1 MTENPVE
8 KRLSQITAFVVV
20 PAVVAFFWAGMNY
33 GGVEAQETA
42 RFQAPTNSQPL
53 ALSADDSLLA
63 VANPDNNSV
72 SLFDLRSGTPTRI
85 SEIATGEEPNGVAV
99 SPDGTRVYVANTVS
113 GTVSVLGIN
122 RAANSYGNLIANIRV
137 GTEPYGL
144 ALTPRGR
151 KLYVSNARSNSV
163 SVIDTATNT
172 VVKTIADVGFEPRGI
187 AITNTPGYED
197 QQETV
202 YVTQFLSLPIPGK
215 IDGFDDAKAGKVSI
229 ISAGTDTLVGE
240 ITLNPM
246 ADTGFKAAGDA
257 LQRIAPPATIGE
269 ADLKFT
275 TGAYPNQLNNIALRG
290 RFAFVP
296 NTGASP
302 NGPIRF
308 DVNTQSLLHVIDL
321 ANSRDAGKT
330 INIHRAIADAPA
342 PRRFVTV
349 PWAMALKRS
358 ADEGYVVSAASNVLV
373 KVKFNPLTGETT
385 VQQDPTNPTRVLQ
398 VPTGKNPRG
407 IVISSNDR
415 TAYVMNQISRDITVV
430 DLTGPAERAVN
441 TVRSANLP
449 VSGSVEEV
457 IHIGKE
463 LYHTSIGEF
472 DPAVPGQA
480 AITGRMS
487 NNGWGSC
494 SSCHPF
500 GLSDNVVWIFGAGPR
515 RTIPQHVDFANGDL
529 NSIRALNWS
538 AIFDEEEDF
547 ENNIRGT
554 SGGAGLL
561 VLADGASQD
570 PALNA
575 FNPASGNRRQLK
587 VRGVNA
593 WDAMKTYIAKGIRTP
608 ISPVLKTEADVIAG
622 RQIFI
627 EAKCQNCHGG
637 AQWSSAKVRY
647 TPAPDASLIQAGQ
660 ILTELRP
667 VGSFDASFANE
678 VRQNAAAPLGAAG
691 FSPPSLLG
699 LHAFPKTYLHNG
711 VAESLEVVMN
721 NVAHRSSGTGGVD
734 TLGDANK
741 RRQLIRFIQSIDA
754 ATTPIVADA
763 PSGLRLTNAASY
775 SGNES
780 APLSAVASFGEKLA
794 GKVES
799 ATSAALAFALN
810 GSTMTLRDAAGV
822 LKLARLFFV
831 SPNQVNF
838 EAPAGMAPGN
848 ATATLYAAS
857 GAVASGTVN
866 LAPTAPGVFSIQ
878 GNGQGVAA
886 ATALR
891 LDASGNQVPV
901 ELFRCTGATCTAVPI
916 DVSSPVF
923 VSLYGT
929 GIRGRTSLEGVEV
942 RAGGQRLPVQFAG
955 AQGAPGL
962 DQVNVE
968 LPASLA
974 GRGEIPIVLSV
985 DGKVANTVTLR
996 IQ

>member
-1 MTENPVE
+1 MRD
-8 KRLSQITAFVVV
+8 KRLEQRFARVTAWLVL
-20 PAVVAFFWAGMNY
+20 PAVAGFFLAGWRNAEV
-33 GGVEAQETA
+33 GAQETA
-42 RFQAPTNSQPL
+42 RFNSPTNSQPL
-53 ALSADDSLLA
+53 ALSADDTLLA

-72 SLFDLRSGTPTRI
+72 TLFDLRGTSPARLA
-85 SEIATGEEPNGVAV
+85 EVPVGEEPNGVAV
-99 SPDGTRVYVANTVS
+99 SPDGSRVYVANTVS
-113 GTVSVLGIN
+113 GTISVLGVN
-122 RAANSYGNLIANIRV
+122 RAANSYNTLIASIRV

-151 KLYVSNARSNSV
+151 KLYVTNSRSNSV

-172 VVKTIADVGFEPRGI
+172 VIKTIADVGFEPRGI

-197 QQETV
+197 QQEAV

-215 IDGFDDAKAGKVSI
+215 VDGFDDAKAGKVTI
-229 ISAGTDTLVGE
+229 INAGTDSVAGE

-257 LQRIAPPATIGE
+257 LQRIAPPATITE

-302 NGPIRF
+302 NGPVRF
-308 DVNTQSLLHVIDL
+308 DVNTQSLLHVIDI
-321 ANSRDAGKT
+321 ANSRDAAKT
-330 INIHRAIADAPA
+330 INMHRAVADAPA
-342 PRRFVTV
+342 PRKFVTV
-349 PWAMALKRS
+349 PWAMALKRN
-358 ADEGYVVSAASNVLV
+358 ADEGYVVSAASNILV
-373 KVKFNPLTGETT
+373 KVKFNPLTGETS
-385 VQQDPTNPTRVLQ
+385 VQNDPANPTRVLQ
-398 VPTGKNPRG
+398 LPTGKNPRG
-407 IVISSNDR
+407 IVITSNDR
-415 TAYVMNQISRDITVV
+415 TAYVMNQVSRDITVV
-430 DLTGPAERAVN
+430 DLTGSSERVTD
-441 TVRSANLP
+441 TVRSANP
-449 VSGSVEEV
+449 PQSGSVDEV
-457 IHIGKE
+457 IQIGKE
-463 LYHTSIGEF
+463 LYHSSLGEF
-472 DPAVPGQA
+472 DPAVVGQPV
-480 AITGRMS
+480 ITNRMS

-515 RTIPQHVDFANGDL
+515 RTIPQHIDFANGDL

-554 SGGAGLL
+554 SGGQGLL
-561 VLADGASQD
+561 VLADGSTQD
-570 PALNA
+570 PSLNA

-593 WDAMKTYIAKGIRTP
+593 WDALKTYIAKGIRTP
-608 ISPVLKTEADVIAG
+608 ISPVAKMEPDVIAG
-622 RQIFI
+622 RQHFI

-637 AQWSSAKVRY
+637 AQWSTAKVRY

-660 ILTELRP
+660 IFTELRP
-667 VGSFDASFANE
+667 AGTFDAAFVNE

-699 LHAFPKTYLHNG
+699 LHAFPKTYFHNG
-711 VAESLEVVMN
+711 AADSLDVVMN
-721 NVAHRSSGTGGVD
+721 NVAHRSSGTGAD
-734 TLGDANK
+734 TLTDANK

-754 ATTPIVADA
+754 ASQVIQPDA
-763 PSGLRLTNAASY
+763 PTQLRLTNAASY
-775 SGNES
+775 TGSEA
-780 APLSAVASFGEKLA
+780 APLSATASFGEKLA
-794 GKVES
+794 GNVES
-799 ATSAALAFALN
+799 AASAALAFALN
-810 GSTMTLRDAAGV
+810 GSTLTLRDSTGV
-822 LKLARLFFV
+822 SKLARLFFV

-838 EAPAGMAPGN
+838 EAPAGLDPGT
-848 ATATLYAAS
+848 ATATIYAAS

-866 LAPTAPGVFSIQ
+866 VAAVSPGVFSIN

-886 ATALR
+886 AIGIR
-891 LDASGNQVPV
+891 VDANGNQVPV
-901 ELFRCTGATCTAVPI
+901 ELFRCNASPCTAVPI
-916 DVSSPVF
+916 DLSTPVF

-929 GIRGRTSLEGVEV
+929 GIRGRASLDGVRV
-942 RAGGQRLPVQFAG
+942 TAGGVNLPVLFAG

-968 LPASLA
+968 LPATLR
-974 GRGEIPIVLSV
+974 GRGEIPIVLTV
-985 DGKVANTVTLR
+985 DGKVANSVTLHM
-996 IQ
+996 Q